1 MIFFQTKDH
10 AFILEGSKR
19 NELGT
24 CDSDDEMP
32 KGKLCMKEC
41 HWLRDCVLF
50 KEWLQKKRILGYWS
64 KKRDRSMRVFIEK
77 CLLCTLCVK
86 KNLFSVSLMR
96 VVKVIYMFNLTNIGL
111 NMCVKRIF
119 GFISEFD
126 DWTRANPDIYVHL
139 RELSHMTGK
148 VCDSTRMAEKD
159 WENTRMAG

>member
-1 MIFFQTKDH
+1 MNIFFQTKDLH
-10 AFILEGSKR
+10 AFILEGRKR

-32 KGKLCMKEC
+32 KGKLCTKEC

-77 CLLCTLCVK
+77 CLLCTLCGEEFI
-86 KNLFSVSLMR
+86 FSFTYKSC
-96 VVKVIYMFNLTNIGL
+96 KSHTL

-126 DWTRANPDIYVHL
+126 DWTRANPGNYIRSKAYL
-139 RELSHMTGK
+139 AWREK
-148 VCDSTRMAEKD
+148 V